1 MTKVIE
7 DLYYGN
13 ICPGDQVVEKDSRY
27 AKAQEITV
35 SVEDELSARLD
46 EAGKAMLAKLASA
59 YNEMLSIGSREMF
72 TQGFRLGLR
81 LGMEVMDE
89 GNGDLKDLISTLR

>member
-1 MTKVIE
+1 MRKVIE

-13 ICPGDQVVEKDSRY
+13 ICPGDQVVGKDSRY
-27 AKAQEITV
+27 AKAQEVTV
-35 SVEDELSARLD
+35 SVEDELGTRFD
-46 EAGKAMLAKLASA
+46 EAGKAILAKLVSA

-72 TQGFRLGLR
+72 MQGFRLGLR

-89 GNGDLKDLISTLR
+89 DNGDLKDLISTLR

>member
-1 MTKVIE
+1 
-7 DLYYGN
+7 
-13 ICPGDQVVEKDSRY
+13 
-27 AKAQEITV
+27 V

-46 EAGKAMLAKLASA
+46 EAGKVMLAKLISA
-59 YNEMLSIGSREMF
+59 CNEMLSIGSREMF

-89 GNGDLKDLISTLR
+89 DTGDLKDLISTLR